1 MYEEQ
6 IESVMRGALLSASK
20 SNNISLQ
27 DLRIKMKLTQDNNS
41 TECITLNKTEE
52 IGELTWTKVLGLK
65 VVLKS
70 MIVGT
75 ITKMLFDMAN
85 QNEIDLREVN
95 VRVFATDMKGTPLLY
110 LFDGGK
116 RIKEVKLSELF

>member
-1 MYEEQ
+1 
-6 IESVMRGALLSASK
+6 
-20 SNNISLQ
+20 
-27 DLRIKMKLTQDNNS
+27 
-41 TECITLNKTEE
+41 
-52 IGELTWTKVLGLK
+52 VLGLK

-75 ITKMLFDMAN
+75 ITKMLTKLSEEN
-85 QNEIDLREVN
+85 SINKSEVN

-110 LFDGGK
+110 LFDGVK